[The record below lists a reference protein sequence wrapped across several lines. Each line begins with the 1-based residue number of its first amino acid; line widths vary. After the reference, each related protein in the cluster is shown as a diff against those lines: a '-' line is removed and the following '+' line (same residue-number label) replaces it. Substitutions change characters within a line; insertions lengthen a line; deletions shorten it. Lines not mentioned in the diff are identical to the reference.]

1 MDIAFLTLE
10 DVLALHDELIQRYG
24 GAPGLRDAG
33 LLEAALAMPQAGFGG
48 QYFHEFP
55 HEMGA
60 AYLFHL
66 VRNHAF
72 IDGNKRV
79 ALACTILFFKI
90 NRVPYSITEEEAVE
104 LTLAAASGKMD
115 KGAVTAFFRQ
125 HLKYPI
131 INTNKA
137 P

>member
-1 MDIAFLTLE
+1 MEIAFLTLE
-10 DVLALHDELIQRYG
+10 DVLALHDELIQHYG
-24 GAPGLRDAG
+24 GASGLRDAG
-33 LLEAALAMPQAGFGG
+33 LLEAALALPQAGFGG
-48 QYFHEFP
+48 RYFHEFP

-60 AYLFHL
+60 AYLSHL

-104 LTLAAASGKMD
+104 LTLAAASGQID
-115 KGAVTAFFRQ
+115 KGAITEFFRQ
-125 HLKYPI
+125 HLK
-131 INTNKA
+131 TKG
-137 P
+137 

>member
-1 MDIAFLTLE
+1 MEIAFLTLE

-24 GAPGLRDAG
+24 GTPGLRDAG
-33 LLEAALAMPQAGFGG
+33 LFEAVLAMPQAGFGG

-60 AYLFHL
+60 ACMFNL

-79 ALACTILFFKI
+79 ALACAILFFKI
-90 NRVPYSITEEEAVE
+90 NRVSYSITEKEAVV
-104 LTLAAASGKMD
+104 LTLAAASGQMD
-115 KGAVTAFFRQ
+115 KGAVTAFFQ
-125 HLKYPI
+125 KHLKI
-131 INTNKA
+131 SDS
-137 P
+137 